1 MYQILISNLN
11 DRMKTMMNKIKAFLT
26 RTDGQNVVENGIM
39 MTDDALLPVDNDG
52 SQDEEHILIAN
63 VKNLAKLSAQDV
75 MIPRADIVAIDVA
88 TAPEDILATFVE
100 HPLSRFPVYRDNLDE
115 IIGCINM
122 KDVLTAIAKNEELRF
137 DTLMRDV
144 MIISPSLEAL
154 DLLVEMRRTKKHL
167 AVVVDE
173 YGGIDGLITI
183 ADLVSAVVGEIRDE
197 HHKDQPARLIERAD
211 GTILVDARVD
221 VQDLEER
228 FGPFLTDD
236 EREEIDTMG
245 GLCMT
250 IAGHLP
256 VRGELL
262 SHPSGMEIEVIDA
275 DPRRIKRVKVTQ
287 KPTLQNISDT
297 QQIAV

>member
-1 MYQILISNLN
+1 MITMIKSFFLST
-11 DRMKTMMNKIKAFLT
+11 DKTDSVPQK
-26 RTDGQNVVENGIM
+26 NGVIV
-39 MTDDALLPVDNDG
+39 DDQVLPVDNG
-52 SQDEEHILIAN
+52 ASQDEEHALIAN
-63 VKNLAKLSAQDV
+63 VRNLAKLSAQDV
-75 MIPRADIVAIDVA
+75 MVPRADIIAIDID
-88 TAPEDILATFVE
+88 TSPQEILTTFVE

-122 KDVLTAIAKNEELRF
+122 KDVLTAIAKKEPIDFES
-137 DTLMRDV
+137 LMRDV
-144 MIISPSLEAL
+144 MIVSPSLEAL
-154 DLLVEMRRTKKHL
+154 DLLVEMRRSKKHL

-183 ADLVSAVVGEIRDE
+183 ADLVSAIVGEIKDE
-197 HHKDQPARLIERAD
+197 HDKDQPARLIERAD

-221 VQDLEER
+221 VDDLEER
-228 FGPFLTDD
+228 FGAFMTDD

-262 SHPSGMEIEVIDA
+262 SHSSGMEIEVIDA
-275 DPRRIKRVKVTQ
+275 DPRRIKRVKITR
-287 KPTLQNISDT
+287 KPEIQ
-297 QQIAV
+297 AVAEAQETAA